1 MRKIKTYII
10 NNLRFAKRGS
20 GKMHLVLF
28 CLFLL
33 PVNVLA
39 ANQLELFVSIAP
51 QKFLADRIGKDRVN
65 TQVLI
70 AEGQSPHLFHPST
83 RQLAAISK
91 AVLLFT
97 VDMEFERILVDKLSQ
112 TSASLKVVN
121 SAQGIEKIIFP
132 GHHGHA
138 GLDPHVWLSPPELIQ
153 MASTIAAALGNV
165 DPENTKFYNDNLS
178 KLTAEFE
185 AVDRKIKIELSTF
198 SGASFYVFHPS
209 FAYFARRY
217 GLHQEAVEIDGK
229 APTPKQLS
237 RLITKARKENV
248 KVIFVQ
254 AQFDPRSAKAVAQAI
269 GGEVLSLNP
278 LAENVMENLQK
289 MASTIRSGLSR

>member
-1 MRKIKTYII
+1 MY
-10 NNLRFAKRGS
+10 
-20 GKMHLVLF
+20 LVLF
-28 CLFLL
+28 CLLLL

-39 ANQLELFVSIAP
+39 AKHLELFVSIAP
-51 QKFLADRIGKDRVN
+51 QKFLTDRIGGDRVN

-83 RQLAAISK
+83 RQLVAISK

-97 VDMEFERILVDKLSQ
+97 VDMEFERILVGKLSQ

-121 SAQGIEKIIFP
+121 SAQGIEKIVFP
-132 GHHGHA
+132 GHHGHGDHA

-185 AVDRKIKIELSTF
+185 AMDRKIKMELSAF

-278 LAENVMENLQK
+278 LAENVMENLQS